1 MNPRT
6 EYTET
11 FRIAERRRTTK
22 AALVR
27 LLADL
32 PQSGW
37 CTSTHYV
44 RPESVS
50 LPPVPHPAHVAAILG
65 QAGASETGYAL
76 FLGDDHAVAVRP
88 PFPLADDLDAVG
100 PHVEPMY
107 QMLDAGVTVG
117 VVLLRLGR
125 YAVAVLNGERLV
137 ATKTGSRHVKN
148 RHRKGG
154 SSQRRFER
162 SRERLIREL
171 FDKACEVSGAV
182 FGPHL
187 ASIDY
192 VLLGG
197 ERHTLGGFVKRCRL
211 MQDLAPKTLSRRLV
225 VDRPG
230 QVALDGI
237 ATEVWMSEVIAFEP
251 ASGA

>member
-1 MNPRT
+1 MNP
-6 EYTET
+6 YTET
-11 FRIAERRRTTK
+11 FRIADRRRTTK

-27 LLADL
+27 LLVDL
-32 PQSGW
+32 QESGW
-37 CTSTHYV
+37 CTRTLYV
-44 RPESVS
+44 RPESIS
-50 LPPVPHPAHVAAILG
+50 QPPAAHPAPAAAILG

-88 PFPLADDLDAVG
+88 PFPLADDLDIVG
-100 PHVEPMY
+100 PHVESLHK
-107 QMLDAGVTVG
+107 MLDTSVTVG

-171 FDKACEVSGAV
+171 FDKACEVSGTI

-187 ASIDY
+187 ARIDY

-230 QVALDGI
+230 QVALNGI
-237 ATEVWMSEVIAFEP
+237 SAEVWMSEVTTFEP
-251 ASGA
+251 APGD

>member
-1 MNPRT
+1 MNPD
-6 EYTET
+6 TET

-22 AALVR
+22 AALLR
-27 LLADL
+27 LLVDVRE
-32 PQSGW
+32 SGW
-37 CTSTHYV
+37 CARTMYV
-44 RPESVS
+44 RPESIS
-50 LPPVPHPAHVAAILG
+50 QPAVPHPAPAAAILG

-76 FLGDDHAVAVRP
+76 FIGDEHVVAVRP
-88 PFPLADDLDAVG
+88 PFPLADDLDVVG
-100 PHVEPMY
+100 PYVEPLN
-107 QMLDAGVTVG
+107 QMLGAGVTVG

-125 YAVAVLNGERLV
+125 YAVAVLSGERLV

-171 FDKACEVSGAV
+171 FDKACEVSGNV

-197 ERHTLGGFVKRCRL
+197 ERMTLGGFVKRCRL

-230 QVALDGI
+230 QAALNGI
-237 ATEVWMSEVIAFEP
+237 AAEVWKSEVIAFEP
-251 ASGA
+251 APSA

>member
-1 MNPRT
+1 MSP
-6 EYTET
+6 YVET
-11 FRIAERRRTTK
+11 LHLAERRRTTK
-22 AALVR
+22 TALVR
-27 LLADL
+27 ILDDIGA
-32 PQSGW
+32 SSW
-37 CTSTHYV
+37 CGRTLYV

-50 LPPVPHPAHVAAILG
+50 QSALPHPAPVAAILY

-76 FLGDDHAVAVRP
+76 FLGDDHAIAVRP
-88 PFPLADDLDAVG
+88 PFPLADDLDVAG
-100 PHVEPMY
+100 PYVEPLL
-107 QMLDAGVTVG
+107 QMLDGRVTVG

-137 ATKTGSRHVKN
+137 ATKTGSRHVKS

-171 FDKACEVSGAV
+171 FDKACEVSGNV

-211 MQDLAPKTLSRRLV
+211 MQDLAPKTLNRRLV

-230 QVALDGI
+230 QAALNGI
-237 ATEVWMSEVIAFEP
+237 AAEVWKSEVIAFEP
-251 ASGA
+251 ASSD

>member
-1 MNPRT
+1 MNPYADR
-6 EYTET
+6 
-11 FRIAERRRTTK
+11 FRITDRRRTTK

-27 LLADL
+27 LLVDVRE
-32 PQSGW
+32 SGW
-37 CTSTHYV
+37 CARTLYI
-44 RPESVS
+44 RPESIS
-50 LPPVPHPAHVAAILG
+50 EPAVPHGAPAAAILG

-76 FLGDDHAVAVRP
+76 FLGDQHVVAVRP
-88 PFPLADDLDAVG
+88 PFPLADDLDVSG
-100 PHVEPMY
+100 PHVEPLH
-107 QMLDAGVTVG
+107 QMLDASPTVG

-125 YAVAVLNGERLV
+125 YAVAVLKGDRLV

-148 RHRKGG
+148 RHRAGG

-171 FDKACEVSGAV
+171 FDKACEVSGNV

-187 ASIDY
+187 ASIHY

-197 ERHTLGGFVKRCRL
+197 ERLTLGGFVKRCRL
-211 MQDLAPKTLSRRLV
+211 MQDLAPKTLSRRLS

-230 QVALDGI
+230 QVALNGI
-237 ATEVWMSEVIAFEP
+237 AAEVWKSEVITFEP
-251 ASGA
+251 ASSI